1 MTMTVRQFVESLS
14 SNGILSTGEVTSLRT
29 GLTPEQEAAD
39 ADAFVRKLVQQ
50 GKLTKF
56 QAINLYQGRAKGLL
70 FGEYVVLDKLGAGGM
85 GQVFKAQHRRMKRI
99 VALKVLP
106 PHAVGS
112 QKAVQRFYQEVEV
125 AAKLT
130 HPNIVTAYDAG
141 ESRGLHYLVMEHVEG
156 QDLSDYLNKH
166 GPLGVE
172 QAINV
177 ILQAARGLAYAHSL
191 GIIHRDIKPA
201 NLLIDAKGTVK
212 ILDMG
217 LARID
222 NPMADAAAE
231 QDELTASGEVM
242 GTVDYMSP
250 EQAQDTR
257 TADHR
262 SDIYA
267 LGCTLYRL
275 LTGKVPYAADTTIKK
290 ILAHRDQPIPSLR
303 AARPDVPEML
313 DRVYQKMLAKNIADR
328 TPSTAQIVTSLERML
343 SGADDE
349 KSSIAVNVE
358 DLAHDESNLNS
369 LQLNAGASNVL
380 PGISALGSGSGS
392 GSGSNSGSGSQSGSK
407 SSGILAGLP
416 AAGAATGGSSGST
429 PRALPPSMIPP
440 GAALPGALP
449 SGMMSGAGAAGSMVP
464 KGAVFP
470 SMPIGG
476 GAPKIARA
484 KRLNPGDTD
493 HGGKTKGDASPR
505 ADATHPARSEG
516 VDSSKRL
523 RLLGIA
529 GAVVAI
535 VGIGV
540 VAFLMTRSSDDAD
553 EDVSAAIVP
562 KIGATGT
569 SPNPASTSNPAVTS
583 PAAAST
589 ADNTAKLPPQPAP
602 SASATAGGAPSLP
615 EFPGAATPAMN
626 FFNAPDVTA
635 APPAPTS
642 PPPGA
647 TPPAPPPVNPTP
659 VSTSA
664 PAPPGPP
671 LKAEVDLL
679 KLMQPES
686 SGHQSSWKRDGTD
699 VVCEVYSG
707 PCPRVLVPF
716 APPEEYDIVGSMIPQ
731 ANNLH
736 WTIGLVVAGRNV
748 LIGFNEFQTGLE
760 GVDGKA
766 WQDGANPSFFGNH
779 LFGKDEPTEVSI
791 AVRKGR
797 VFAAINGRPTVDFV
811 GEANRIAALTPD
823 WAAAPGQLFVG
834 GQTGTRFTKLVVG
847 PPTLKLPALPS
858 PVNVAAAFDK
868 DRNAV
873 EGEFTSGRGEILVNG
888 LPNKWSRLSF
898 DVPRTSEYAVRCV
911 VERRSGQDMLAL
923 GLPLP
928 NRRTGAV
935 VDMRLEKFVGL
946 QHINGQGA
954 DTNAT
959 SSTPGM
965 LLLPDTFHVLHAQVD
980 RDPKGYRIRFDV
992 DGRKLVDYAGN
1003 DMGESTETQVPDIRA
1018 ISLCSYSS
1026 GWRIV
1031 RIDIFPA
1038 GGGRLPVPSSAD
1050 RSATEAVLKNRWAQ
1064 ADARGAQLDAKL
1076 LTVDGLR
1083 REAAEA
1089 LDRPA
1094 VRYVALEQALR
1105 IAAAAGD
1112 LPGAY
1117 EAAED
1122 LCSTFDVDRGIAQ
1135 KQILDTFKL
1144 ARTQAA
1150 MKDKFIGEALRYMD
1164 RAAKSGEFSLA
1175 LTMAGALEKYLGTS
1189 AADTKREVRA
1199 RVTEYGLAQKLQT
1212 RAQEASAQAEI
1223 SGADTN
1229 AKAAAATAEGLYRCL
1244 ALGDWKQGLKRLA
1257 DGDNAGL
1264 KSAATSELGELKTG
1278 EQMQA
1283 VADQW
1288 WALSEAEKSPETKWA
1303 LAERAALWYRR
1314 AAPLLPPKAKATL
1327 ERRKTQIA
1335 QLRKASGGAGG
1346 PRRPLDAVKIGDHWY
1361 KYYDA
1366 PLLWTSAERACE
1378 QLGGQLVS
1386 IDAPAEND
1394 AMARLL
1400 LKSAGGPEQATCWLG
1415 ISDLAVEGQFRLLDG
1430 TPLVP
1435 PLYANWQPSQPD
1447 NQGGSED
1454 AGLLYATFSNGTLSA
1469 QWVDGNAAS
1478 PYPFICEWDR

>member
-313 DRVYQKMLAKNIADR
+313 ERVYRKMLAKNIADR
-328 TPSTAQIVTSLERML
+328 TPSMAQIVTSLDNML
-343 SGADDE
+343 SGANDE
-349 KSSIAVNVE
+349 KSSIVVNVE
-358 DLAHDESNLNS
+358 DLVHDESNLNS
-369 LQLNAGASNVL
+369 LQLNAGTSNIL
-380 PGISALGSGSGS
+380 PGMSALGPGSGS

-407 SSGILAGLP
+407 SSGVLAGLP
-416 AAGAATGGSSGST
+416 AASAATGGTSGST
-429 PRALPPSMIPP
+429 PRALPPSMLPP
-440 GAALPGALP
+440 GAAPPGTA
-449 SGMMSGAGAAGSMVP
+449 SSGAIPPVYAAAGPAASLVP

-493 HGGKTKGDASPR
+493 HGGKTKGDGSPH
-505 ADATHPARSEG
+505 ADATHPNSHQD
-516 VDSSKRL
+516 VDKSKRL
-523 RLLGIA
+523 RMLGIA
-529 GAVVAI
+529 GAVVAL

-540 VAFLMTRSSDDAD
+540 AVFLMTRSSDDAD
-553 EDVSAAIVP
+553 GEATAAIVP
-562 KIGATGT
+562 QTGATGT
-569 SPNPASTSNPAVTS
+569 PLKPA
-583 PAAAST
+583 AAAST
-589 ADNTAKLPPQPAP
+589 TNGTAKLPPPPAP
-602 SASATAGGAPSLP
+602 AASATAGGAPSLP

-635 APPAPTS
+635 SPPAPTP
-642 PPPGA
+642 PPPGG
-647 TPPAPPPVNPTP
+647 TPPAPPPVIPPP

-664 PAPPGPP
+664 PVPPGPP
-671 LKAEVDLL
+671 LTAEVDLL

-686 SGHQSSWKRDGTD
+686 AGHHSRWKRDGTD

-716 APPEEYDIVGSMIPQ
+716 TPPEEYDLACSMIPH

-736 WTIGLVVAGRNV
+736 WTVGIVVAGRNT
-748 LIGFNEFQTGLE
+748 LIGFNGNETGLE
-760 GVDGKA
+760 GIAGKP
-766 WQDGANPSFFGNH
+766 WHDNANPSHFGSR
-779 LFGKDEPTEVSI
+779 LFSKDEPTEVAI

-797 VFAAINGRPTVDFV
+797 VFAAVNGRPTVDFV
-811 GEANRIAALTPD
+811 GGADQFTSLSPD

-834 GQTGTRFTKLVVG
+834 GQTGTRFTKLTVG

-868 DRNAV
+868 DRSAV

-898 DVPRTSEYAVRCV
+898 DVPRTSEYGVRCV

-928 NRRTGAV
+928 NRRVGAV
-935 VDMRLEKFVGL
+935 VDMRVEKFVGL

-965 LLLPDTFHVLHAQVD
+965 LLLPDSFHVLEAQVD
-980 RDPKGYRIRFDV
+980 RDPKGYRVRFDV

-1003 DMGESTETQVPDIRA
+1003 DMSESTETQVPDIRA

-1050 RSATEAVLKNRWAQ
+1050 RSATEAVLRNRWAQ
-1064 ADARGAQLDAKL
+1064 ADAKGAQLDAKL
-1076 LTVDGLR
+1076 LAVDGLR

-1089 LDRPA
+1089 LDRPV

-1122 LCSTFDVDRGIAQ
+1122 LCSTFDVERSIAQ
-1135 KQILDTFKL
+1135 KHILDTFKL
-1144 ARTQAA
+1144 ARPQAA
-1150 MKDKFIGEALRYMD
+1150 AKDKFIGEALRYMD

-1175 LTMAGALEKYLGTS
+1175 LSLAGALEKYLGTS

-1199 RVTEYGLAQKLQT
+1199 RVTEYGLAQKLRT
-1212 RAQEASAQAEI
+1212 RAAEAAAQAEAAGGDAN
-1223 SGADTN
+1223 SQS
-1229 AKAAAATAEGLYRCL
+1229 AAAAADGLYHCL
-1244 ALGDWKQGLKRLA
+1244 ALGDWKHGLKSLA
-1257 DGDNAGL
+1257 VGDNAGL
-1264 KSAATSELGELKTG
+1264 KTAATLELGELKTG
-1278 EQMQA
+1278 EQVQA
-1283 VADQW
+1283 VAEQW
-1288 WALSEAEKSPETKWA
+1288 WALSEAEKSPEMKWA
-1303 LAERAALWYRR
+1303 LAERAAFWYRR
-1314 AAPLLPPKAKATL
+1314 AAPLLPPKAKAPL
-1327 ERRKTQIA
+1327 ERRKTLIT

-1346 PRRPLDAVKIGDHWY
+1346 PRRPLDAVKIGEHWY
-1361 KYYDA
+1361 KFYDA
-1366 PLLWTSAERACE
+1366 PLTWPLADRACE

-1386 IDAPAEND
+1386 IDSPAEND
-1394 AMARLL
+1394 AMAGIL
-1400 LKSAGGPEQATCWLG
+1400 LKSAGGQERATCWLG
-1415 ISDLAVEGQFRLLDG
+1415 FSDSGVEGQFRLQDG
-1430 TPLVP
+1430 TPLLP
-1435 PLYANWQPSQPD
+1435 PLYTNWQPGEPD
-1447 NQGGSED
+1447 NSNGSED
-1454 AGLLYATFSNGTLSA
+1454 AGAFNASFSNGRLIG
-1469 QWVDGNAAS
+1469 QWVDANPGHMT
-1478 PYPFICEWDR
+1478 PFICEWDR

>member
-1 MTMTVRQFVESLS
+1 MTMTVRQFVDSLS

-39 ADAFVRKLVQQ
+39 ADTFVRKLVQQ

-70 FGEYVVLDKLGAGGM
+70 FGDYVVLDKLGAGGM

-156 QDLSDYLNKH
+156 QDLSSYLNKH

-222 NPMADAAAE
+222 NPMADASAE

-267 LGCTLYRL
+267 LGCTMYRL

-290 ILAHRDQPIPSLR
+290 ILAHRDQPIPTLR

-313 DRVYQKMLAKNIADR
+313 DRVYQKMMAKNLADR
-328 TPSTAQIVTSLERML
+328 TPAMAQIVASLEKML

-349 KSSIAVNVE
+349 KSSIAVNVD
-358 DLAHDESNLNS
+358 DLVHDDSNFNS
-369 LQLNAGASNVL
+369 LQLNAGTSNVL
-380 PGISALGSGSGS
+380 PGISGLGSGSGS
-392 GSGSNSGSGSQSGSK
+392 GSGSNSGGGSQTGSK

-416 AAGAATGGSSGST
+416 TASAATGGSSGST
-429 PRALPPSMIPP
+429 PRALPPSMLPP
-440 GAALPGALP
+440 GAMPPGFAP
-449 SGMMSGAGAAGSMVP
+449 PGMAPAGPTASLVP

-470 SMPIGG
+470 SMPIGSA
-476 GAPKIARA
+476 APKIARA
-484 KRLNPGDTD
+484 KRLNSGDTD
-493 HGGKTKGDASPR
+493 HGGKTKGDSPQH
-505 ADATHPARSEG
+505 ADAQSLSAEAVDRS
-516 VDSSKRL
+516 KQL

-535 VGIGV
+535 VGIGI
-540 VAFLMTRSSDDAD
+540 VAFLMTRSPDETE
-553 EDVSAAIVP
+553 EDVSAAIIP
-562 KIGATGT
+562 QIGTTGT
-569 SPNPASTSNPAVTS
+569 PPKPASPSPPITTV

-589 ADNTAKLPPQPAP
+589 ADKTAPLPPQPTP
-602 SASATAGGAPSLP
+602 SASAPAGTVPALP
-615 EFPGAATPAMN
+615 EFPSAATPAMN

-635 APPAPTS
+635 KAAAST
-642 PPPGA
+642 PPPGR
-647 TPPAPPPVNPTP
+647 TPSAPPPVAPFP
-659 VSTSA
+659 ASTSA
-664 PAPPGPP
+664 PQPPGPP
-671 LKAEVDLL
+671 LTKEVDLL
-679 KLMQPES
+679 ALMQPETT
-686 SGHQSSWKRDGTD
+686 GHQSRWKRDGTD
-699 VVCEVYSG
+699 VVCEVSSG

-716 APPEEYDIVGSMIPQ
+716 SPPEEYDVACSMLPE

-736 WTIGLVVAGRNV
+736 WSVGIVVAGRNTLV
-748 LIGFNEFQTGLE
+748 GFGESQAGLE
-760 GVDGKA
+760 GVDGKH
-766 WQDGANPSFFGNH
+766 WHDGTNH
-779 LFGKDEPTEVSI
+779 SLFSGRLFRKGEPTEVVI

-797 VFAAINGRPTVDFV
+797 VFATFNGRPTVDFSDNL
-811 GEANRIAALTPD
+811 NRIAGLTPD
-823 WAAAPGQLFVG
+823 WAATPGQMFVS
-834 GQTGTRFTKLVVG
+834 GQTGTRFTKLVIG
-847 PPTLKLPALPS
+847 PPAMKLPSIPGPA
-858 PVNVAAAFDK
+858 NVAASFQKERDV
-868 DRNAV
+868 V
-873 EGEFTSGRGEILVNG
+873 EGEFTTNRGEILVNG
-888 LPNKWSRLSF
+888 LPGKWSRLGF
-898 DVPRTSEYAVRCV
+898 DARRNAEYTLRCV
-911 VERRSGQDMLAL
+911 VERRTGNETFAI

-928 NRRTGAV
+928 NRRTGIV
-935 VDMRLEKFVGL
+935 VDWRQEKFVGL
-946 QHINGQGA
+946 QNVNGQGV
-954 DTNAT
+954 DTNAAGT
-959 SSTPGM
+959 LAGM
-965 LLLPDTFHVLHAQVD
+965 LLLPGGFHVLEATVE
-980 RDPKGYRIRFDV
+980 RSSKGYRIRFGI
-992 DGRKLVDYAGN
+992 DGREYVDYSGD
-1003 DMGESTETQVPDIRA
+1003 DMNEPFETQIPDIRS
-1018 ISLCSYSS
+1018 ISLCTYAS
-1026 GWRIV
+1026 GWRIARCDV
-1031 RIDIFPA
+1031 VPV
-1038 GGGRLPVPSSAD
+1038 GGGLLPIPSTTDQKAQEVAL
-1050 RSATEAVLKNRWAQ
+1050 RNRWAQ
-1064 ADARGAQLDAKL
+1064 ADAKGAPLDAKL
-1076 LTVDGLR
+1076 LAVDALR

-1089 LDRPA
+1089 LDQPV
-1094 VRYVALEQALR
+1094 VRYVSLDQALR

-1122 LCSTFDVDRGIAQ
+1122 LCSTFAVDQEAVRQ
-1135 KQILDTFKL
+1135 RVLDTFKVP
-1144 ARTQAA
+1144 RPQAA
-1150 MKDKFIGEALRYMD
+1150 VKDKFIADALLYTD
-1164 RAAKSGEFSLA
+1164 RAAKSREFSFALA
-1175 LTMAGALEKYLGTS
+1175 MAGALEKFLGTS

-1199 RVTEYGLAQKLQT
+1199 RMTEYGLARTLQT
-1212 RAQEASAQAEI
+1212 RAAET
-1223 SGADTN
+1223 ADKAGGSDADAN
-1229 AKAAAATAEGLYRCL
+1229 AKAVAATADGLYRSL
-1244 ALGDWKQGLKRLA
+1244 ALGDWKQGLRRFA
-1257 DGDNAGL
+1257 EGDSAGL
-1264 KSAATSELGELKTG
+1264 KTAASMELGELKTG

-1283 VADQW
+1283 LADQW

-1314 AAPLLPPKAKATL
+1314 ATPLLPPKAKTTL

-1335 QLRKASGGAGG
+1335 QLRKASGGAFG

-1361 KYYDA
+1361 KYYDST
-1366 PLLWTSAERACE
+1366 LTWTTADRACE
-1378 QLGGQLVS
+1378 QLGGQLLS
-1386 IDAPAEND
+1386 IEGPAEND
-1394 AMARLL
+1394 AMAGLL
-1400 LKSAGGPEQATCWLG
+1400 LKSAGGQEQASCWLG
-1415 ISDLAVEGQFRLLDG
+1415 LSDLAVEGQFRLLDG
-1430 TPLVP
+1430 TPLLP
-1435 PLYANWQPSQPD
+1435 PLYANWQPNQPD
-1447 NQGGSED
+1447 NNGGTED
-1454 AGLLYATFSNGTLSA
+1454 AGALHATFSNGKLLG
-1469 QWVDGNAAS
+1469 QWMDSNPAAS
-1478 PYPFICEWDR
+1478 HPFICEWDR

>member
-70 FGEYVVLDKLGAGGM
+70 FGDYVVLDKLGAGGM

-267 LGCTLYRL
+267 LGCTFYRL

-303 AARPDVPEML
+303 ASRPDIPEML
-313 DRVYQKMLAKNIADR
+313 DRFYQKMLAKNVADR
-328 TPSTAQIVTSLERML
+328 TPTMAQVVASLEKML
-343 SGADDE
+343 SGASEE
-349 KSSIAVNVE
+349 KSSIVATVE
-358 DLAHDESNLNS
+358 DLVHDDSHLNA
-369 LQLNAGASNVL
+369 LQLNAGTSNVL
-380 PGISALGSGSGS
+380 PGMSALGSGPGS
-392 GSGSNSGSGSQSGSK
+392 GSGSNSAGGSQSGSK

-416 AAGAATGGSSGST
+416 TVNAAVGGSSAGG
-429 PRALPPSMIPP
+429 PRALPPSMLPSGALPPGGVPPGMIPP
-440 GAALPGALP
+440 GMAPSAPAASL
-449 SGMMSGAGAAGSMVP
+449 VP

-493 HGGKTKGDASPR
+493 HGGKTKGDGSPR
-505 ADATHPARSEG
+505 ADATHPNSHQD
-516 VDSSKRL
+516 VDKTKRL
-523 RLLGIA
+523 RMLGIA
-529 GAVVAI
+529 GAVVAL

-540 VAFLMTRSSDDAD
+540 VVFLMTRSSDDD
-553 EDVSAAIVP
+553 DGEVTAAIVP
-562 KIGATGT
+562 QTGATGT
-569 SPNPASTSNPAVTS
+569 PLKPA
-583 PAAAST
+583 AAAST
-589 ADNTAKLPPQPAP
+589 ANSTAKPPPPPVP

-626 FFNAPDVTA
+626 FFNAPDVTV
-635 APPAPTS
+635 PAPTATS
-642 PPPGA
+642 PPPGGA
-647 TPPAPPPVNPTP
+647 PPAPPPVNPP
-659 VSTSA
+659 PASTSA
-664 PAPPGPP
+664 PTPPGPP
-671 LKAEVDLL
+671 LTAEVDLL

-686 SGHQSSWKRDGTD
+686 AGHQSLWKRDGTD

-716 APPEEYDIVGSMIPQ
+716 TPPEEYDLACSMIPQ
-731 ANNLH
+731 ASNLH
-736 WTIGLVVAGRNV
+736 WNVGLVVAGRNV
-748 LIGFNEFQTGLE
+748 LIGFNEYQTGLE

-766 WQDGANPSFFGNH
+766 WQDGANPSFFGNR
-779 LFGKDEPTEVSI
+779 LYGKDEPTEVAI

-797 VFAAINGRPTVDFV
+797 IFAAVNGRPTVDFV
-811 GEANRIAALTPD
+811 GDANRIASLTPD
-823 WAAAPGQLFVG
+823 WAAAPGRLFVG

-873 EGEFTSGRGEILVNG
+873 EGEFTSGRGEILING
-888 LPNKWSRLSF
+888 LPGKWSRLSF

-911 VERRSGQDMLAL
+911 VERRSGHDVLAL

-935 VDMRLEKFVGL
+935 VDMRVEKFIGL
-946 QHINGQGA
+946 QHINGQSA

-965 LLLPDTFHVLHAQVD
+965 LLLPDAFHVLHAQVD
-980 RDPKGYRIRFDV
+980 RDPKGHRIRFNV
-992 DGRKLVDYAGN
+992 DGREFVDYAGN
-1003 DMGESTETQVPDIRA
+1003 DMNESTETQVPDIRA
-1018 ISLCSYSS
+1018 ISLCTYSS

-1031 RIDIFPA
+1031 RFDVIPA

-1064 ADARGAQLDAKL
+1064 ADAKGAQLDAKL
-1076 LTVDGLR
+1076 LAVDGLR

-1122 LCSTFDVDRGIAQ
+1122 LYSTFDVERSIAQ
-1135 KQILDTFKL
+1135 KQILDTFKP
-1144 ARTQAA
+1144 ARPQAA
-1150 MKDKFIGEALRYMD
+1150 AKDKFIGEALRYMD

-1175 LTMAGALEKYLGTS
+1175 LSLAGAMEKYLGTS

-1199 RVTEYGLAQKLQT
+1199 RVTEYGLAQKLRT
-1212 RAQEASAQAEI
+1212 RAAEAAAQAEA
-1223 SGADTN
+1223 SGGDAN
-1229 AKAAAATAEGLYRCL
+1229 SQAAAAAAEGLYRCL

-1257 DGDNAGL
+1257 DGDIAGL
-1264 KSAATSELGELKTG
+1264 KTAATLELGELKTG

-1288 WALSEAEKSPETKWA
+1288 WTLSEAEKSPETKWA

-1335 QLRKASGGAGG
+1335 QLRKASGGACG

-1366 PLLWTSAERACE
+1366 PLLWSSAERACE
-1378 QLGGQLVS
+1378 QLGGQLLS
-1386 IDAPAEND
+1386 IDGRAEND
-1394 AMARLL
+1394 AVAGLL
-1400 LKSAGGPEQATCWLG
+1400 LKSAGGSEQAMCWLG
-1415 ISDLAVEGQFRLLDG
+1415 INDLAAEGQFRLLDG
-1430 TPLVP
+1430 TPLMP
-1435 PLYANWQPSQPD
+1435 PLYANWQPNQPD
-1447 NQGGSED
+1447 NQGGTED
-1454 AGLLYATFSNGTLSA
+1454 AGLLYATFSNGMLSA
-1469 QWVDGNAAS
+1469 QWVDGNAGS
-1478 PYPFICEWDR
+1478 PYPFLCEWDR